1 MSYSLKCNDSVT
13 VKPNM
18 TPHFCCQLLEHNN
31 YVSYGWMLRKA
42 KTELLEFKWK
52 TKGIT
57 QDCAVFAMRHMET
70 HMGTEDNDWKC
81 DLTNKP
87 SKLFQLFHA
96 KFVIAIVYSNENKV
110 MDYMMRTTTSHL
122 EEARKKGPVDV
133 EKMTTN
139 FPKP

>member
-18 TPHFCCQLLEHNN
+18 TPHFCCQSGQPLATRYGSVVVKLLLEHNN

-57 QDCAVFAMRHMET
+57 QDCVVFAMQHMET
-70 HMGTEDNDWKC
+70 YMGTEDNDWEC

-87 SKLFQLFHA
+87 SKSFQLFHA
-96 KFVIAIVYSNENKV
+96 KFVIAVVYSNGNKV

-122 EEARKKGPVDV
+122 EEA
-133 EKMTTN
+133 
-139 FPKP
+139 